1 MHKKTTIPKELQVLE
16 DTLDS
21 ITISLSQYFKR
32 VKGWKT
38 GVGYLKGLL
47 SNAERKN
54 SWQIAEKLG
63 CATPTRF
70 QHLINEGSWDE
81 DKVRDHNETLIIEKL
96 GEEGTWLV
104 DETGFLK
111 KGEKSAGVARQYSGT
126 AGRVDNSQVGVF
138 SSWKTPLG
146 HALTDRELYIPEK
159 WFENK
164 DRCKEA
170 GIPDDVTFKT
180 KPQLASE
187 MYNRMRTNGH
197 KPLWVAA
204 DEAYGRDPNFRKTL
218 EARQQQYVLAVPKDF
233 FMRMGLLKR
242 QAEKWG
248 IDLKTDDWKRLSCG
262 MGSQGERLY
271 DWALI
276 KRTEICQSGFSFYLL
291 IRRSISDP
299 TDLAYYTVF
308 AKKGTTIQAI
318 VMVAGERWSVEECFE
333 AAKGETGLDQYEVRS
348 YRGWYRHITLSMVAF
363 TILLMAKI
371 ALAEMDQ
378 NNAQPAPSSQQ
389 SSVSEPTNSG
399 EDRPPDK
406 PSSMEA
412 FKKKRQK

>member
-1 MHKKTTIPKELQVLE
+1 MHIKKNIPQELKVLE
-16 DTLDS
+16 DILTE
-21 ITISLSQYFKR
+21 TTQPLSKYFKR
-32 VKGWKT
+32 IKGWVT
-38 GVGYLKGLL
+38 GVEYLKGLL
-47 SNAERKN
+47 SNIERKN

-63 CATPTRF
+63 YATPTRF

-81 DKVRDHNETLIIEKL
+81 DKIRDHNETLIIEKL

-126 AGRVDNSQVGVF
+126 AGRVENSQVGVF
-138 SSWKTPLG
+138 ASWKTSLG

-159 WFENK
+159 WFEDK
-164 DRCKEA
+164 DRCKDA
-170 GIPDDVTFKT
+170 GIPEETTFKT
-180 KPQLASE
+180 KPQLALK
-187 MYNRMRTNGH
+187 MYNRMRANGH

-204 DEAYGRDPNFRKTL
+204 DEAYGRDTNFRKNL
-218 EARQQQYVLAVPKDF
+218 ETQQQQYVLAVPKDF

-248 IDLKTDDWKRLSCG
+248 AEVTTQDWKRLSCG
-262 MGSQGERLY
+262 MGSKGERLY

-276 KRTEICQSGFSFYLL
+276 KRTEICQPGFRFYLL

-308 AKKGTTIQAI
+308 SKEGTTIEAI
-318 VMVAGERWSVEECFE
+318 VIAAGERWSVEECFE
-333 AAKGETGLDQYEVRS
+333 TAKGETGLDQYEVRS

-363 TILLMAKI
+363 TILLMSKI
-371 ALAEMDQ
+371 ALVGMEKK
-378 NNAQPAPSSQQ
+378 NVQPAPFSQESSL
-389 SSVSEPTNSG
+389 SEPIDNRD
-399 EDRPPDK
+399 DRPPDK
-406 PSSMEA
+406 PSSMAA
-412 FKKKRQK
+412 FKKKRHK